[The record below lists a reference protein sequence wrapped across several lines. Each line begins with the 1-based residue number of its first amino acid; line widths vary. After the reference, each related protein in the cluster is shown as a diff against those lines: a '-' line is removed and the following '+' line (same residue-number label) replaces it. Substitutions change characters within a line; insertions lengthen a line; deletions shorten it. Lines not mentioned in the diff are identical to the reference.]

1 MEKEYEMIIKEL
13 EQMMVDAK
21 KDMDLSLLKK
31 ELVKKHQHLNNFT
44 LYLSEI
50 NFKSSF
56 MILMTNFFAFINIE
70 INPALPLV
78 IFCGVTFTTILKE
91 AMEIKQHYNT
101 YEKITNAKTESK
113 KKQEEIV
120 FAAEYEIAKNNYKSL
135 KKTLDCVK
143 PNNLEKKREL
153 LKNQFDKP
161 NYEYCLKDNQK
172 ELEILCK
179 KKVLNE
185 YYKKQTNFKELVF
198 LSILSSLSSAMVML
212 VGVVMSMP
220 IIKAIITIGST
231 FVIAEA
237 ITLGVIIKVKKDEK
251 KAIKS
256 INQELGENSIFKN
269 SKNNRIENEDLD
281 EKKAEK
287 IDEICD
293 CRLNVINQIIS
304 SNSNYQSSNLE
315 HTKSQL
321 NPNAERY
328 IDELLEEQLQKEE
341 QKNQGIEQQKVKRLL
356 NPNSSNH

>member
-31 ELVKKHQHLNNFT
+31 ELVKKHQHFNNFT

-120 FAAEYEIAKNNYKSL
+120 FASEYEIAKNNYKSL

-161 NYEYCLKDNQK
+161 NYEYCLEDNQK
-172 ELEILCK
+172 ELEILSK

-198 LSILSSLSSAMVML
+198 LSMLSSLSSAMVML
-212 VGVVMSMP
+212 VGVIMSMP

-269 SKNNRIENEDLD
+269 SKNNGIENEDLD
-281 EKKAEK
+281 EKIAEK

-328 IDELLEEQLQKEE
+328 IDELLEEQLQK
-341 QKNQGIEQQKVKRLL
+341 
-356 NPNSSNH
+356 